1 MSTARVVRDAA
12 GMLNILHSRGQPR
25 NRDSS
30 GPTCQEDQSREACFV
45 PSLGF
50 LSRVSAGQQGVM
62 CIRYQILRR
71 GSRIQGLLQLQYA
84 LLTFFTLTRNQTL
97 PSHSDASL
105 PGRIT
110 PETRWLT
117 TLRCVNSEVPSRR
130 SQDTSVPPTTTTHS
144 NTHTLSLS

>member
-1 MSTARVVRDAA
+1 
-12 GMLNILHSRGQPR
+12 
-25 NRDSS
+25 
-30 GPTCQEDQSREACFV
+30 
-45 PSLGF
+45 
-50 LSRVSAGQQGVM
+50 M
-62 CIRYQILRR
+62 CRRYQILRR

-97 PSHSDASL
+97 PSHPDASL

-130 SQDTSVPPTTTTHS
+130 SQDTSDRPPPPPHTQ
-144 NTHTLSLS
+144 THTLSLSPRKHSNGTLLLSTQAWPSSPVLCYSSWRVSTLVAQQDHVCCFLSLQIPRSKDESA

>member
-1 MSTARVVRDAA
+1 
-12 GMLNILHSRGQPR
+12 
-25 NRDSS
+25 
-30 GPTCQEDQSREACFV
+30 
-45 PSLGF
+45 
-50 LSRVSAGQQGVM
+50 M
-62 CIRYQILRR
+62 CRRYQILRR

-97 PSHSDASL
+97 PSHPDASL

-130 SQDTSVPPTTTTHS
+130 SQDTSDRPPPPPHTQ
-144 NTHTLSLS
+144 THTLSLLGNIPTGLCFSPHKHGPPHQYCATQAGGSQPLWHSRITCAAFCLYRYPGVRMSLLRIPL